1 MPTNIDRD
9 VPWLIIPESWKQPP
23 APQATEPPAEKP
35 KREPARWR
43 PMTDLEIEAAKAL
56 GRCRLPPATSTK
68 RLALH
73 MAAQAAKDE
82 PQITDRQAEYLWR
95 FCWTYRR
102 QIASAAVVR
111 EAKRRSKP

>member
-1 MPTNIDRD
+1 
-9 VPWLIIPESWKQPP
+9 
-23 APQATEPPAEKP
+23 
-35 KREPARWR
+35 
-43 PMTDLEIEAAKAL
+43 MTDLEIEAAKAL
-56 GRCRLPPATSTK
+56 GCCRLPPRTSTK
-68 RLALH
+68 RLSGHMVEQALR
-73 MAAQAAKDE
+73 DE